1 MAAAFKSIS
10 ESEAKASLGTAA
22 HKSFCRWLERCL
34 PRGHLCERLE
44 VEGCGQAGDEPGGTL
59 PWPFPLLQMLCPRSS
74 QDWLSAL

>member
-34 PRGHLCERLE
+34 PGGHLCEK
-44 VEGCGQAGDEPGGTL
+44 VGGGGM
-59 PWPFPLLQMLCPRSS
+59 WSG
-74 QDWLSAL
+74 W